1 MKQGKGKTAY
11 QKTLNAYRSTEVLT
25 ANKEAILLMLYE
37 GAIRFLKQA
46 IEAVNKNDIQEKS
59 RLIGRT
65 QDIINELRATL
76 NHKQGGELAGSLD
89 SLYGFI
95 TDRLIEASKDNR
107 TEKLSEA
114 VSVLMTLHEAW
125 QQAINSVKN
134 EKKFTENR

>member
-1 MKQGKGKTAY
+1 MKQGKGKTAFK
-11 QKTLNAYRSTEVLT
+11 KTLNAYRSTEVLT

-46 IEAVNKNDIQEKS
+46 IEAVNRNDIQEKS

-107 TEKLSEA
+107 TEKLIEA
-114 VSVLMTLHEAW
+114 FSVLTTLHEAW
-125 QQAINSVKN
+125 QQAIASVKN